1 MKASPYRDNAP
12 GLSGPPDESPNVF
25 SDPNRAEE
33 ILAAN
38 DPDFLVGIATRL
50 ASRGWSEQAGQDAL
64 RDLYRHVQ
72 PIFEKAQQEIDD
84 FQRTKRRSRSE
95 HD

>member
-1 MKASPYRDNAP
+1 MTAN
-12 GLSGPPDESPNVF
+12 PNPSVF
-25 SDPNRAEE
+25 DDINHAEE

-50 ASRGWSEQAGQDAL
+50 ASLGWSEQAGKDAL

-72 PIFEKAQQEIDD
+72 PIFDKEQAEIDE
-84 FQRTKRRSRSE
+84 FQRNKRRFRPSE